1 MGTEK
6 LPKLSRRER
15 QIVDLLY
22 QRGPSTVAEVIDGM
36 EDPPSYSAVRA
47 TLRVLEEKGQV
58 SHAQEGPR
66 YVYRPAVEPEQA
78 RRSAMSHLVQ
88 TFFNGSA
95 EQAVVTLLQMSDSE
109 LSTDQLERLA
119 AEVNRARKE
128 GR

>member
-47 TLRVLEEKGQV
+47 TLRVLEEKGHV

>member
-1 MGTEK
+1 MSPEN

-15 QIVDLLY
+15 QIMDLLY
-22 QRGPSTVAEVIDGM
+22 QRGPSTVAEVIEGM

-47 TLRVLEEKGQV
+47 TLRVMEEKGHL

-78 RRSAMSHLVQ
+78 RRSAMSHLVR

-95 EQAVVTLLQMSDSE
+95 EQAVVTLLQMSDTE
-109 LSTDQLERLA
+109 LSANEIERLA
-119 AEVNRARKE
+119 AEVDRARKE